1 MGSARI
7 VTLSSTTY
15 RQSRHMQQFDFDLFV
30 IGAGSGGA
38 RAARVAASH
47 GARVGI
53 AEGANYGGT
62 CVNRGCVPKK
72 LMVYASRFPDAFRA
86 GKAFGWDAPEA
97 RFDWHALINNKDTE
111 IDRLESVY
119 ERNLQGVG
127 VQTFSEHAT
136 LVDAHT
142 VRLRGSGQ
150 VVTAGR
156 ILIATGAAPDRPSFP
171 GVELAITS
179 DELFHLGEQPR
190 RLLIV
195 GGGYIAVEFAGVFA
209 GLGSQVTQLVR
220 GPALLR
226 GFDDE
231 IAGTLREHLSLRG
244 VDLVFND
251 RIELLRREGA
261 ALQVTTTGGRSFE
274 VDTVLLSTGRRPNID
289 ALGLEAAGVEV
300 NDKGAIVVGPGGS
313 TRVASIF
320 AVGDVTD
327 RLNLTPVAIREGQ
340 AFADR
345 HYGGIDAP
353 EIDYAL
359 VPTAVFT
366 TPEIG
371 VVGLTEAQARERYP
385 ALRVLK
391 TRFRSMAQAFAGSRD
406 EVFFKVL
413 VDEATDRVV
422 GVHLL
427 GDGVAEMIQ
436 FIAVALKANATWQD
450 FRSTVAL
457 HPTIAEELV
466 TLK

>member
-1 MGSARI
+1 
-7 VTLSSTTY
+7 
-15 RQSRHMQQFDFDLFV
+15 MQQFDFDLFV

-38 RAARVAASH
+38 RAARVAAQH

-53 AEGANYGGT
+53 AEGANFGGT

-72 LMVYASRFPDAFRA
+72 LMVYASRIPDAIKS
-86 GKAFGWDAPEA
+86 GQAFGWDAPAA
-97 RFDWHALINNKDTE
+97 RFDWNALINHKDTE

-119 ERNLQGVG
+119 ERNLLGAG
-127 VQTFSEHAT
+127 VQTFPEHAT
-136 LVDAHT
+136 LVDANT
-142 VRLRGSGQ
+142 VRLRDSGK
-150 VVTAGR
+150 VVTAAR
-156 ILIATGAAPDRPSFP
+156 ILIATGAAPARPAFP

-179 DELFHLGEQPR
+179 DELFHLPEQPR

-231 IAGTLREHLSLRG
+231 IAETLRDHLSLRG
-244 VDLVFND
+244 VDLVFEE
-251 RIELLRREGA
+251 RIELLERAGT
-261 ALQVTTTGGRSFE
+261 ALRVTTTGGRAFE
-274 VDTVLLSTGRRPNID
+274 VDTVLLSIGRRPNIE

-300 NDKGAIVVGPGGS
+300 NDKGAIVVGPGGR
-313 TRVASIF
+313 TNVASIF
-320 AVGDVTD
+320 AIGDVTD

-340 AFADR
+340 AFSDR
-345 HYGGIDAP
+345 HYGGIESP

-385 ALRVLK
+385 RLRVRK
-391 TRFRSMAQAFAGSRD
+391 TKFRSMAQAFAGSRD
-406 EVFFKVL
+406 QVFFKVL

-427 GDGVAEMIQ
+427 GEGVAEMIQ

-450 FRSTVAL
+450 FRGTVAL

>member
-1 MGSARI
+1 
-7 VTLSSTTY
+7 
-15 RQSRHMQQFDFDLFV
+15 MQQFDFDLFV

-38 RAARVAASH
+38 RAARVAAHH

-53 AEGANYGGT
+53 AEGANFGGT

-72 LMVYASRFPDAFRA
+72 LMVYASRIPDAIRSA
-86 GKAFGWDAPEA
+86 EAFGWDAPA
-97 RFDWHALINNKDTE
+97 ASFDWNALINHKDTE
-111 IDRLESVY
+111 ISRLESVY
-119 ERNLQGVG
+119 ERNLQGSG
-127 VQTFSEHAT
+127 VQTFPEHAA
-136 LVDAHT
+136 LLDAHT
-142 VRLRGSGQ
+142 VRLRSSGQ
-150 VVTAGR
+150 IVTAGR
-156 ILIATGAAPDRPSFP
+156 ILIATGAAPARPDFP

-179 DELFHLGEQPR
+179 DELFHLTEQPR

-231 IAGTLREHLSLRG
+231 IADTLREHLSLRR
-244 VDLVFND
+244 VDLVFDD
-251 RIELLRREGA
+251 RIEQLQRAGTALR
-261 ALQVTTTGGRSFE
+261 VTTTGGRSFE
-274 VDTVLLSTGRRPNID
+274 VDAVLLSTGRRPNID
-289 ALGLEAAGVEV
+289 GLGLDAAGIAV
-300 NDKGAIVVGPGGS
+300 NDKGAIVVGPGGR
-313 TRVASIF
+313 TKVASIF
-320 AVGDVTD
+320 AIGDVTD

-340 AFADR
+340 AFSDR
-345 HYGGIDAP
+345 HFGGIESP

-371 VVGLTEAQARERYP
+371 VVGMTERQARTHYP
-385 ALRVLK
+385 RLRVLK

-406 EVFFKVL
+406 QVFFKVL
-413 VDEATDRVV
+413 VDDATDRVV

-436 FIAVALKANATWQD
+436 FIAVALKANATWSD

>member
-1 MGSARI
+1 M
-7 VTLSSTTY
+7 
-15 RQSRHMQQFDFDLFV
+15 
-30 IGAGSGGA
+30 
-38 RAARVAASH
+38 
-47 GARVGI
+47 
-53 AEGANYGGT
+53 
-62 CVNRGCVPKK
+62 
-72 LMVYASRFPDAFRA
+72 
-86 GKAFGWDAPEA
+86 
-97 RFDWHALINNKDTE
+97 
-111 IDRLESVY
+111 
-119 ERNLQGVG
+119 
-127 VQTFSEHAT
+127 
-136 LVDAHT
+136 
-142 VRLRGSGQ
+142 
-150 VVTAGR
+150 
-156 ILIATGAAPDRPSFP
+156 
-171 GVELAITS
+171 
-179 DELFHLGEQPR
+179 
-190 RLLIV
+190 
-195 GGGYIAVEFAGVFA
+195 
-209 GLGSQVTQLVR
+209 
-220 GPALLR
+220 
-226 GFDDE
+226 
-231 IAGTLREHLSLRG
+231 
-244 VDLVFND
+244 
-251 RIELLRREGA
+251 
-261 ALQVTTTGGRSFE
+261 
-274 VDTVLLSTGRRPNID
+274 
-289 ALGLEAAGVEV
+289 
-300 NDKGAIVVGPGGS
+300 VGPGGS

>member
-1 MGSARI
+1 
-7 VTLSSTTY
+7 
-15 RQSRHMQQFDFDLFV
+15 MQQFDFDLFV
-30 IGAGSGGA
+30 IGAGSGGT
-38 RAARVAASH
+38 RAARVAAQH

-53 AEGANYGGT
+53 AEGANFGGT

-72 LMVYASRFPDAFRA
+72 LMVYASRIPDAIKS
-86 GKAFGWDAPEA
+86 GKAFGWDAPA
-97 RFDWHALINNKDTE
+97 ASFDWHALINHKDTE

-119 ERNLQGVG
+119 ERNLHGAG

-136 LVDAHT
+136 LLDANT
-142 VRLRGSGQ
+142 VRLRDSGQ
-150 VVTAGR
+150 VVTAER
-156 ILIATGAAPDRPSFP
+156 ILIATGAAPARPDFP

-179 DELFHLGEQPR
+179 DELFHLPEQPK

-209 GLGSQVTQLVR
+209 GLGSRVTQLVR

-231 IAGTLREHLSLRG
+231 IAETLREHLSLRG
-244 VDLVFND
+244 VDLVFDD
-251 RIELLRREGA
+251 RIEHLQRDGASLR
-261 ALQVTTTGGRSFE
+261 VTTTGGRSFE
-274 VDTVLLSTGRRPNID
+274 VDTVLLSTGRRPNIE
-289 ALGLEAAGVEV
+289 ALGLEAAGVEI
-300 NDKGAIVVGPGGS
+300 NDKGAIVVGAGGR
-313 TRVASIF
+313 TNVASIF
-320 AVGDVTD
+320 AIGDVTD

-340 AFADR
+340 AFSDR
-345 HYGGIDAP
+345 HYGGIESP

-371 VVGLTEAQARERYP
+371 VVGMTEAQAREHYP
-385 ALRVLK
+385 RLRVRK
-391 TRFRSMAQAFAGSRD
+391 TKFRSMAQAFAGSRD
-406 EVFFKVL
+406 QVFFKVL

-427 GDGVAEMIQ
+427 GEGVAEMIQ

-466 TLK
+466 TLR